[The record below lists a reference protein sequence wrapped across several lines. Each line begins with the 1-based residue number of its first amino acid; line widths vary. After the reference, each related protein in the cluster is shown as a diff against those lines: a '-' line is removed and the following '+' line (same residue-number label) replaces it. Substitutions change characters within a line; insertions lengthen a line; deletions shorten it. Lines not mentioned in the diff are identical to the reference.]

1 MQALTLLIPR
11 TPVPKGRPRVYKGRG
26 VTPERTR
33 REEKAIRD
41 IFREEYPDFA
51 PLTGRLIVTCQFWM
65 PRNGRPD
72 VDNLL
77 KLVTD
82 ALNGLAYED
91 DEQIETIVGIR
102 HLPDRKVPGR
112 NGKPRWR
119 RAGDPL
125 TWCGEEYKPHTS
137 IRIEEIISQE
147 GTRS

>member
-1 MQALTLLIPR
+1 MQALTLIIPR
-11 TPVPKGRPRVYKGRG
+11 PPVPKGRPRVYKGHG

-33 REEKAIRD
+33 REEQAIRD
-41 IFREEYPDFA
+41 LFRDEYPDFT
-51 PLTGRLIVTCQFWM
+51 PLTGRLLVTCQFWM
-65 PRNGRPD
+65 PRSGRPD

-91 DEQIETIVGIR
+91 DEQIELLMGIR

-112 NGKPRWR
+112 NGALRWR

-125 TWCGEEYKPHTS
+125 TCCGEPYEPHTS
-137 IRIEEIISQE
+137 IRIEETISQK
-147 GTRS
+147 GYQS